1 MTSIIRTTLLLASLT
16 GLMLLIGGLLGGR
29 SGMFLALILSVA
41 MNLGSYWYSDK
52 IVLRMYKAQEAT
64 ADQSPVLH
72 SIVRSLADR
81 AGLPMPK
88 VYIVDT
94 AMPNAFATGRD
105 PAHAAVAVTTGI
117 LKILNKDE
125 LEGVLAHE
133 LAHVKNR
140 DTLISAMAATIAG
153 VVTYMA
159 NIAQW
164 GLIFGSRDDDGGNIV
179 GVLATAILAPI
190 AAMIIQ
196 MAISRGREF
205 GADEGGARI
214 CGKPTALASALA
226 KLEGSSRGVKAD
238 VNPATAHMFIVNP
251 LSGKAM
257 ASLFSTHPSTE
268 ERIKRLMAM
277 P

>member
-1 MTSIIRTTLLLASLT
+1 
-16 GLMLLIGGLLGGR
+16 MLI
-29 SGMFLALILSVA
+29 ALILSVA
-41 MNLGSYWYSDK
+41 VNLGSYWYSDK
-52 IVLRMYKAQEAT
+52 IVLRMYKAREAVP
-64 ADQSPVLH
+64 AESPVLH
-72 SIVRSLADR
+72 RIVSSLADR
-81 AGLPMPK
+81 AGLPMPG
-88 VYIVDT
+88 VYIVDA

-117 LKILNKDE
+117 LKVLERDE

-159 NIAQW
+159 TIARW
-164 GLIFGSRDDDGGNIV
+164 GMIFGSGSRNNNDGNAI
-179 GVLATAILAPI
+179 GVLATAILAPV
-190 AAMIIQ
+190 AAMLIQ

-214 CGKPTALASALA
+214 CGKPAALASALA
-226 KLEGSSRGVKAD
+226 KLEGASRGIKAD
-238 VNPATAHMFIVNP
+238 VNPTTAHMFIVNP

-257 ASLFSTHPSTE
+257 SSLFSTHPSTE